1 MKRSL
6 SVGLVGLFAL
16 VGMGGV
22 AAAEELRPL
31 RMEAVDQVIEHA
43 DRAVQSCGHGRA
55 HDTLAIILKLD
66 IDADG
71 KVVGAEPAGKI
82 TPAVQCLQ
90 RVARKL
96 QFPATG
102 TLSHFE
108 YPFMLVPQLR
118 R

>member
-1 MKRSL
+1 MKRSM
-6 SVGLVGLFAL
+6 LVGLLAL

-31 RMEAVDQVIEHA
+31 RMEAVDQVIERA
-43 DRAVQSCGHGRA
+43 DRAVQSCGRGRG
-55 HDTLAIILKLD
+55 HDTLAIILKLE

-71 KVVGAEPAGKI
+71 KVVGAEAAGKI
-82 TPAVQCLQ
+82 TPAVACLQ
-90 RVARKL
+90 KVARKL

-102 TLSHFE
+102 TSSHVE
-108 YPFMLVPQLR
+108 YPFMLAPQIR